1 MKRSTTM
8 VVVAIAA
15 AGALSAC
22 GSAADQSPKV
32 MSTAVDA
39 FTQSVQSIVAV
50 ASDTALPM
58 AVDAIAALDADSATP
73 VAVL

>member
-1 MKRSTTM
+1 MKKSTTI
-8 VVVAIAA
+8 VAAIAA

-22 GSAADQSPKV
+22 GSSADQSPKV
-32 MSTAVDA
+32 MSVAVDA

-50 ASDTALPM
+50 ATESALPM
-58 AVDAIAALDADSATP
+58 AVEGIAALDADSATP

>member
-1 MKRSTTM
+1 MKRSTAIVM
-8 VVVAIAA
+8 AIAA

-22 GSAADQSPKV
+22 GSSADQSPKA

-39 FTQSVQSIVAV
+39 FTQSVQSIVAA

-73 VAVL
+73 VVVR